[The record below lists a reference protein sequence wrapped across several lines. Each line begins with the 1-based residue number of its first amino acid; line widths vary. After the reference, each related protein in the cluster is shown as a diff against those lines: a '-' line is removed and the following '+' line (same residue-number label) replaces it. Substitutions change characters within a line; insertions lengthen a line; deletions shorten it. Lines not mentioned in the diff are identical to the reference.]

1 MNAISKLLETGRY
14 SKKDL
19 LTIYRYLCK
28 HTHPDTA
35 GGDGSA
41 FLKVRET
48 YAKALSRF
56 DTPGAAAGEFDPY
69 EIPRQ
74 LEHGG
79 DGTPRSRLYACLG
92 FYLALGLQSFKVRSS
107 PSLKERNEKVLRS
120 VAYWANLYDPKFV
133 KIFAEFNRQVIQPMA
148 STVDMKNYT
157 YAKRAFHSGL
167 QWFFL
172 YRETGRDS
180 CRTMARDKLASSIF
194 TMEKYLRRDDPIL
207 PFARWLLAELDTAE
221 LDTADT

>member
-1 MNAISKLLETGRY
+1 MNAISKLLSTGRF

-19 LTIYRYLCK
+19 LAIYRFLCK

-56 DTPGAAAGEFDPY
+56 EAPAPPPGDFDPY

-74 LEHGG
+74 IEYY
-79 DGTPRSRLYACLG
+79 GTSGPRDCLYACLSH
-92 FYLALGLQSFKVRSS
+92 YVVLGLQSHKVRSS
-107 PSLKERNEKVLRS
+107 PSLRERNEKVMRS
-120 VAYWANLYDPKFV
+120 VTYWAELYDPSFIR
-133 KIFAEFNRQVIQPMA
+133 IFSEFNRQVIQPMA
-148 STVDMKNYT
+148 STRDMKNYT
-157 YAKRAFHSGL
+157 SAKRAFYSGL

-172 YRETGRDS
+172 YQETGRDS
-180 CRTMARDKLASSIF
+180 CRAIARDKLSASAF
-194 TMEKYLRRDDPIL
+194 TMEKFVRVNDPIV
-207 PFARWLLAELDTAE
+207 PFARWLLEELRK
-221 LDTADT
+221 